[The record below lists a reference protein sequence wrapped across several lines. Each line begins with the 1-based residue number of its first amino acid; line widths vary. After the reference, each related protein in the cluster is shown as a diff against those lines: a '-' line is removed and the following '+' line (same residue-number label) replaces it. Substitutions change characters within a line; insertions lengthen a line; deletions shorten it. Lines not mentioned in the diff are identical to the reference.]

1 MPSRTNTYSLAMSAG
16 GDAGNIPNKDDFK
29 SVDPAAYIEKGG
41 LEKNLSLVKN
51 QGKLQEM
58 YKQGL
63 GDEAAKKF
71 LVDVSVDTTADNSI
85 KVEDPKPTPYAW
97 FVLFLVFWIR
107 AIH

>member
-1 MPSRTNTYSLAMSAG
+1 
-16 GDAGNIPNKDDFK
+16 
-29 SVDPAAYIEKGG
+29 
-41 LEKNLSLVKN
+41 
-51 QGKLQEM
+51 M

-71 LVDVSVDTTADNSI
+71 LVDVSADTTADNSI